1 MMYDL
6 SNAEARILKEYL
18 DGKNARDVAQSL
30 FVSEST
36 VRFHVRNIL
45 LKTHSNSMLEATVKT
60 LKMLSLTII

>member
-1 MMYDL
+1 MYDL